1 MTANLKDDQISSR
14 DMRKDYEGKRK
25 MEQDPLF
32 GNPVKKLSVLINDVA
47 YHMQF
52 LHSRWK

>member
-1 MTANLKDDQISSR
+1 MTANLKDDQRSSR

-25 MEQDPLF
+25 IQQGPLF
-32 GNPVKKLSVLINDVA
+32 GNSVKKLSFLINDMA

-52 LHSRWK
+52 VHSR